1 VSAPTKTIDSFSLES
16 FCFSEKGFRR
26 ARLCNEHFLQ
36 QTILAIA
43 LVLYNEK
50 SSATGPLSIVA
61 KRGMVMNFQR
71 ILTLATNVFAETI
84 RDRVLYLIGLYAIAL
99 LAGAQMLPQ
108 LAAGT
113 GDKILLDFGLN
124 IMSFLGLIIT
134 IFVGTNLINKEVDK
148 KTMLV
153 LISKPIARW
162 ELIVGKHWGLSF
174 VLAILVFAMT
184 IIYLLVLWLKQVP
197 FELGSLLLAS
207 LFLFLQLALITA
219 VAIFFGVFTSSLL
232 ATLLTFAIYL
242 MGHFTRDLL
251 EFGEIS
257 ESPGLQN
264 LAQGLYLILPDLARL
279 DLKNQAVYGIEALPQ
294 ASTLATNVA
303 YGIVYVILLLAI
315 ASWIF
320 ARREF

>member
-1 VSAPTKTIDSFSLES
+1 MS
-16 FCFSEKGFRR
+16 FRR
-26 ARLCNEHFLQ
+26 IF
-36 QTILAIA
+36 
-43 LVLYNEK
+43 
-50 SSATGPLSIVA
+50 
-61 KRGMVMNFQR
+61 
-71 ILTLATNVFAETI
+71 TLATNVFAETI

-99 LAGAQMLPQ
+99 FAGAELLPQ

-148 KTMLV
+148 KTLLV

-162 ELIVGKHWGLSF
+162 ELIVGKHVGLSF
-174 VLAILVFAMT
+174 VLAILILSMT
-184 IIYLLVLWLKQVP
+184 VIDLLVLWLNQVP
-197 FELGSLLLAS
+197 FEVGSLLLAS
-207 LFLFLQLALITA
+207 LFLFLQLSLITA

-232 ATLLTFAIYL
+232 ATLLTFAVYL

-251 EFGEIS
+251 KFGEIS

-264 LAQGLYLILPDLARL
+264 LANGLYLILPDLARL
-279 DLKNQAVYGIEALPQ
+279 DLKNQAIYGIEALPEML
-294 ASTLATNVA
+294 TLATNVV
-303 YGIVYVILLLAI
+303 YGAVYVILLLAI

-320 ARREF
+320 ARREFWEKQQNWLQSREKHAKLENNIDSRMKRTNQLKICWNKN

>member
-1 VSAPTKTIDSFSLES
+1 MS
-16 FCFSEKGFRR
+16 FRR
-26 ARLCNEHFLQ
+26 IF
-36 QTILAIA
+36 
-43 LVLYNEK
+43 
-50 SSATGPLSIVA
+50 
-61 KRGMVMNFQR
+61 
-71 ILTLATNVFAETI
+71 TLATNVFAETI

-99 LAGAQMLPQ
+99 FAGAELLPQ

-148 KTMLV
+148 KTLLV

-162 ELIVGKHWGLSF
+162 ELIVGKHVGLSF
-174 VLAILVFAMT
+174 VLAILILSMT
-184 IIYLLVLWLKQVP
+184 VIDLLVLWLNQVP
-197 FELGSLLLAS
+197 FEVGSLLLAS
-207 LFLFLQLALITA
+207 LFLFLQLSLITA

-232 ATLLTFAIYL
+232 ATLLTFAVYL

-251 EFGEIS
+251 KFGEIS
-257 ESPGLQN
+257 ESPGLQS
-264 LAQGLYLILPDLARL
+264 LANGLYLILPDLARL
-279 DLKNQAVYGIEALPQ
+279 DLKNQAIYGIEALPEML
-294 ASTLATNVA
+294 TLATNVV
-303 YGIVYVILLLAI
+303 YGAVYVILLLAI